1 MKLTVRFHEHTI
13 RSFQHIISSVGWPKS
28 SIEIG
33 CFEGDT
39 TFNISNICYQ
49 QNPNY
54 KHYAIDPFDTSDD
67 LPEENISSTKKIFLE
82 NLEEFEPKGVVE
94 FINKK
99 SFDGLIDLYNR
110 GVKVDFIYVD
120 GDHRTPGVLQDLVL
134 SFELLNKGG
143 VMLFDDSMVWRKNG
157 NPCNSPKMAVDN
169 FIQCYWDKLEMFEL
183 PNGYQ
188 SAIRKL

>member
-1 MKLTVRFHEHTI
+1 MKLTVRFHDHTI
-13 RSFQHIISSVGWPKS
+13 RSFQHIVSSVGWPKS

-39 TFNISNICYQ
+39 TFNISAIVHK

-54 KHYAIDPFDTSDD
+54 KHYAIDPFDTSED
-67 LPEENISSTKKIFLE
+67 LPEENISATKKMFLE

-120 GDHRTPGVLQDLVL
+120 GDHTAPGVLKDLIL

-143 VMLFDDSMVWRKNG
+143 IMLFDDSMVWRKDG

-183 PNGYQ
+183 PSGYQ